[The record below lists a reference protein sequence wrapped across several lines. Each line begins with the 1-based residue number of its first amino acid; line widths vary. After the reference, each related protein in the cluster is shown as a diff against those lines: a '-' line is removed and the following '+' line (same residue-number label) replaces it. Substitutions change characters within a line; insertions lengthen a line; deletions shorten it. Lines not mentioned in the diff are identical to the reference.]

1 MQNEKMSVENAF
13 NLIVGLTRQ
22 VKLNWEEHKAV
33 EEAINVVLTSLNKAE
48 KQEDSETPEE

>member
-1 MQNEKMSVENAF
+1 MSVENAF

-33 EEAINVVLTSLNKAE
+33 EEAINIVLTELNKVE
-48 KQEDSETPEE
+48 KEDASQE

>member
-1 MQNEKMSVENAF
+1 MEKPKMSVENAF

-33 EEAINVVLTSLNKAE
+33 EEAINIVLTELNKVE
-48 KQEDSETPEE
+48 KEDASQE